1 MRLREAPGFYA
12 ALLKDRRPVK
22 LEARPRKPPG
32 FYKLLGNT
40 SGPTRTSA
48 VKPAAR
54 SSRRRWPQKR
64 YDPCKLVHRS
74 RFALSK
80 SEKARVK
87 PLLADPTFHAT
98 CGRESVTHADLVGLL
113 PGMWVNDNIIN
124 FYAASVMASKTLRRG
139 PKSIFI
145 FSTFFY
151 HQLITAG
158 YTNGR
163 LGRWTKEISDSFVI
177 LFQIDI
183 FAKDT
188 VLIPINIE
196 NVHWIIA
203 ALSFRLKRVEI
214 HDSAHWDHS
223 TVFLLLREYLAL
235 EHQKKHNIS
244 LDLTEWQDFTAPT
257 PTQTNSYDC
266 GVFACRIIFYL
277 ARSAQSFPFVQD
289 DMSDLRERTVLEIND
304 PRLLCA

>member
-1 MRLREAPGFYA
+1 MRLREAPGFFA
-12 ALLKDRRPVK
+12 ALLKGRRPVK

-32 FYKLLGNT
+32 FYRLLGNT

-54 SSRRRWPQKR
+54 SSRRRRLRKR
-64 YDPCKLVHRS
+64 YYPCKLAYRS

-87 PLLADPTFHAT
+87 QLLADPTFHVT

-139 PKSIFI
+139 RESIFI

-151 HQLITAG
+151 HQLITVG

-163 LGRWTKEISDSFVI
+163 LGRWTKEIDT
-177 LFQIDI
+177 

-188 VLIPINIE
+188 VLIPINIK

-203 ALSFRLKRVEI
+203 ALNFRMKRVEI
-214 HDSAHWDHS
+214 YDSAHWDH
-223 TVFLLLREYLAL
+223 TNVFLLLREYLAL
-235 EHQKKHNIS
+235 EHQKKHNIN

-257 PTQTNSYDC
+257 PMQTNSYDC

-277 ARSAQSFPFVQD
+277 ARSARSFPFGQD

-304 PRLLCA
+304 PRLLRA